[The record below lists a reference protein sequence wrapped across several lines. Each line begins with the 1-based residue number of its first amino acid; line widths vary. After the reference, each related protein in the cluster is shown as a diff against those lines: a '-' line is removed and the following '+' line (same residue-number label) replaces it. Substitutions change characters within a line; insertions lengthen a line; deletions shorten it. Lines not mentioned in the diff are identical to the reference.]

1 MQNQTVMDNSSKVI
15 RISSLNHHRIVS
27 KGHYGDTFDSI
38 LSRILDLV
46 EEKRSEEEGKK

>member
-1 MQNQTVMDNSSKVI
+1 MINRVIMDNNSKVI
-15 RISSLNHHRIVS
+15 RISSLNHSRIVS

-46 EEKRSEEEGKK
+46 DGEEEEGRDK

>member
-1 MQNQTVMDNSSKVI
+1 MKKEPNIDNNSKVI

-38 LSRILDLV
+38 LSRIVDIV
-46 EEKRSEEEGKK
+46 EERSEEKK